1 LERLQR
7 LPAAAYLSRWAAS
20 SLGGDGTAKLSVGA
34 KAEAD
39 VRLSAR
45 CFFKVGSEA
54 IVGRQ

>member
-1 LERLQR
+1 LSRSAVE
-7 LPAAAYLSRWAAS
+7 LSRWAAS